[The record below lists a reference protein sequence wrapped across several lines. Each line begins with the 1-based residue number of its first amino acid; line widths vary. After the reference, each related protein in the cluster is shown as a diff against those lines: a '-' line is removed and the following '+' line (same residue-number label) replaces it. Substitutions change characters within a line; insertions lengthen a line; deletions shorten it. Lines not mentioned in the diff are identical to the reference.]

1 MRPMFHSSTGSTV
14 VAMTTTTRNPFH
26 ELSAV
31 KAQYE
36 ETLGWRVSV
45 DAGYRRLVMHVGGRM
60 DAIILPVRLAERAL
74 AELRF
79 AMLDGP
85 VAAPGGQWLTFLTT
99 RTAAAN
105 PCLPLELRQARAQLI
120 PREGQIIIPRSLTA
134 QDIPR
139 DWRWMV
145 APRPHRALPPWCA
158 VVAAARRAAR
168 W

>member
-1 MRPMFHSSTGSTV
+1 MFQSPAGSTV
-14 VAMTTTTRNPFH
+14 FAMTTTTRNPFH

-36 ETLGWRVSV
+36 KTLGWPVSV
-45 DAGYRRLVMHVGGRM
+45 DAGYGRLVMHVGGRI

-85 VAAPGGQWLTFLTT
+85 VAAAPGGQWLTFLTT

-105 PCLPLELRQARAQLI
+105 PALPLELRNARAQLI
-120 PREGQIIIPRSLTA
+120 PCGGQIIMPRSLTA

-139 DWRWMV
+139 DWRWVV

-158 VVAAARRAAR
+158 VVSAARRAVR